1 MITEIET
8 DNVTKRDR
16 FNKLTVQEVY
26 LSSVLVDKDKII
38 LDEEKHI
45 K

>member
-16 FNKLTVQEVY
+16 FNELMVQEVY

-38 LDEEKHI
+38 LDEEKHV

>member
-16 FNKLTVQEVY
+16 FNELTVQEVY

-38 LDEEKHI
+38 LDEEKHV